1 MLNEERKLIPK
12 TTQADQYYK
21 QNKKFITILNK

>member
-12 TTQADQYYK
+12 TTGAHQYYK
-21 QNKKFITILNK
+21 QNNKSITILNK